1 MPASNQPDKPG
12 KPGTP
17 GKPDSRTTDP
27 RHSPSQA
34 LHQRLADCLLARLPA
49 DDKPLSFQPL
59 VTKP

>member
-1 MPASNQPDKPG
+1 MPATNQPDNSDKPG
-12 KPGTP
+12 Q
-17 GKPDSRTTDP
+17 PDPRTTDP